1 MSAVKSYSPC
11 HKDAKLVSYC
21 AEFGYCYPCYKIDS
35 QDPVQLIPPGV
46 CPICSCI
53 PRVPHKKEIVW
64 SKEEEARVSYEFSID
79 SKNISTE
86 ALVKSLELINKQL
99 EDKEFEPLY
108 PQIRYWQR
116 ILMDEMVIRRLA
128 EEGI

>member
-1 MSAVKSYSPC
+1 
-11 HKDAKLVSYC
+11 
-21 AEFGYCYPCYKIDS
+21 
-35 QDPVQLIPPGV
+35 
-46 CPICSCI
+46 
-53 PRVPHKKEIVW
+53 VW

-99 EDKEFEPLY
+99 EDKELEPLY

>member
-46 CPICSCI
+46 CPACSCI
-53 PRVPHKKEIVW
+53 PTSPTKDELVW
-64 SKEEEARVSYEFSID
+64 CKEEEARVSYEFSVE
-79 SKNISTE
+79 SKNITTQE
-86 ALVKSLELINKQL
+86 LVDSLELMKEQL
-99 EDKEFEPLY
+99 EDKDYEVLY

-116 ILMDEMVIRRLA
+116 LLMDEMVLRRLA
-128 EEGI
+128 DESV

>member
-1 MSAVKSYSPC
+1 
-11 HKDAKLVSYC
+11 
-21 AEFGYCYPCYKIDS
+21 
-35 QDPVQLIPPGV
+35 
-46 CPICSCI
+46 
-53 PRVPHKKEIVW
+53 VW